1 MNNSDVQA
9 DIIPAN
15 PAARRWLLF
24 IVLAATVAAGLYF
37 VYLSDEIERVKSAET
52 PDISGLSSQLYWM
65 SLGLVAGATG
75 FCVYLIVTSL
85 RTFASGEFPPPGSR
99 VISDTRIRRG
109 AMARFI
115 GLLNIIAGLALLL
128 AAFYVYWLISRYLGI
143 ETVF

>member
-1 MNNSDVQA
+1 MNNPDVQA

-24 IVLAATVAAGLYF
+24 LVVIAAVAASLYF
-37 VYLSDEIERVKSAET
+37 VYLSGEIERVETAEN

-75 FCVYLIVTSL
+75 FCVYLIVGAL

-109 AMARFI
+109 ALARFI
-115 GLLNIIAGLALLL
+115 GLLNIIAGLVLLL

-143 ETVF
+143 ETLF